1 MSLMSSRNR
10 EPAETGLPW
19 HVVEEA
25 INREIEWL
33 ETAIEQTS
41 ADKVPGCDDCRYTY
55 RKIALLI
62 VTGKIKAKEFIAR
75 DGHDLWDDLT
85 RKHALK
91 GSARHGGDWHKKMM
105 NVITEYFE
113 NQGFDVVSEPFLTNG
128 RADLG
133 IYKDGH
139 KDLFVEVGTTSAY
152 KLCLNLQTLTNSKIL
167 LVPDEKRA
175 VEFTCREYQDDML
188 RSAQGEGSFRNVAAC

>member
-19 HVVEEA
+19 HTVEEA

-33 ETAIEQTS
+33 QTVIEQT
-41 ADKVPGCDDCRYTY
+41 ATDKVPGCDDCRYTY
-55 RKIALLI
+55 RRIALLI

-75 DGHDLWDDLT
+75 EAHDLWDDLT
-85 RKHALK
+85 QKH
-91 GSARHGGDWHKKMM
+91 SIRVFARHGGDWHKKMM
-105 NVITEYFE
+105 DVIAEYFE
-113 NQGFDVVSEPFLTNG
+113 NQGFEVIPEPFLSQG

-139 KDLFVEVGTTSAY
+139 MDLFVEVGTTSAY
-152 KLCLNLQTLTNSKIL
+152 KLCWNLQMLMNSKIL
-167 LVPDEKRA
+167 LVPDEKR
-175 VEFTCREYQDDML
+175 VIEFTCRDD
-188 RSAQGEGSFRNVAAC
+188 RSDISCSERRKGPI